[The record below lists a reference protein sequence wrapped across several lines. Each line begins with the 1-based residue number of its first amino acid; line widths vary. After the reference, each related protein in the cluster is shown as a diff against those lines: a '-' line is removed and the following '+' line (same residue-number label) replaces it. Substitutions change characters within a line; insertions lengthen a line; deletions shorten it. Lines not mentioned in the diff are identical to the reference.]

1 MFISVV
7 ETGLERLL
15 RSELPLPDDVGDITF
30 DAPTSNWSAQLS
42 RVTVN
47 LFLYD
52 ISRSTQPSRAPT
64 QRPGSAGAGERRA
77 PQPMVQ
83 LGYLVSTWAG
93 TSRDEHQLL
102 GDVVSALAGVEQLPA
117 QLLPTPL
124 SSTVH
129 LGFAQDQQNRVREIW
144 SALGGSLKA
153 SFTLQVNVAA
163 DTFEWTEQA
172 APVDRIEVLSAPIPR
187 ARAER

>member
-15 RSELPLPDDVGDITF
+15 RSELPLPDDVGDVTF
-30 DAPTSNWSAQLS
+30 DAPTSGWSAQLS

-52 ISRSTQPSRAPT
+52 ISRSTQPARSPV
-64 QRPGSAGAGERRA
+64 QRPGGASGTERRT

-83 LGYLVSTWAG
+83 LGYLVSAWAG

-102 GDVVSALAGVEQLPA
+102 GDVVSALAGVEVLPPE
-117 QLLPTPL
+117 LLPTPL

-129 LGFAQDQQNRVREIW
+129 LCFAQDQQNRVREIW

-163 DTFEWTEQA
+163 ETFDWGEQA
-172 APVDRIEVLSAPIPR
+172 PPVERIEVLSAPVPR
-187 ARAER
+187 ARADR